1 MAALCRRDSGATR
14 VPQEGGT
21 YEEESEADEWEEFDD
36 GVGAQA
42 ICAVYLQVQYG
53 ERSQFFYPW
62 L

>member
-1 MAALCRRDSGATR
+1 M
-14 VPQEGGT
+14 PQEGGT